1 MIFATNNSGKIR
13 EIKDILDMDIKSLKE
28 ANLNIEIEED
38 QESFYG
44 NAYKKARE
52 IYEITKEEVIA
63 DDSGL
68 CITALDGF
76 PGVLTHRFLG
86 ENATDEERNLAL
98 IKKLEGIE
106 DRSAEVVCNLVYYD
120 GTRALVGE
128 GIIKGKIVL
137 SPRGENGFG
146 FDSIFEL
153 DNGKTLAQLTLE
165 EKNKVS
171 ARFLAALDL
180 KKKMKKRNPKVLKK
194 V

>member
-28 ANLNIEIEED
+28 ANINIEIEED

-52 IYEITKEEVIA
+52 IYEITKEGVIA

-76 PGVLTHRFLG
+76 PSVLTHRFLG

-120 GTRALVGE
+120 GTRTLVGE